1 MRICLF
7 GLLAGLVV
15 AAPANAATR
24 NFGITSFS
32 KIRIEGPYKVSLATS
47 TAPFARASGSP
58 AALDRLA
65 IDVSGDTLVVK
76 SSQSW
81 GGGYPGEDPGPVEVT
96 LGTHDLTSA
105 TLLGAGSLSID
116 RVKGLAFLLSIQGS
130 GASEIGDVAVDQFS
144 VTLVGTALA
153 RLKGHVGKLTALVR
167 GVSSLDADGLSTP
180 NAQIS
185 VDGTATV
192 GADVTDTARVDAWG
206 PATIRLA
213 GRPSCTLKVQGSTS
227 VSGCR

>member
-1 MRICLF
+1 MRTILSGILL
-7 GLLAGLVV
+7 GLMV

-32 KIRIEGPYKVSLATS
+32 KIRIEGPYKVSLATGI
-47 TAPFARASGSP
+47 APFARASGSP
-58 AALDRLA
+58 SALDRVG
-65 IDVSGDTLVVK
+65 IDVNGDTLVVR

-81 GGGYPGEDPGPVEVT
+81 GGGYTAESPGPVEIT
-96 LGTHDLTSA
+96 LGTHDLASA
-105 TLLGAGSLSID
+105 TLLGSGSLSID
-116 RVKGLAFLLSIQGS
+116 RVKGLSFLLSMQGS
-130 GASEIGDVAVDQFS
+130 GTSEIGDVAVDQFN
-144 VTLVGTALA
+144 VTLVGTTMA
-153 RLKGHVGKLTALVR
+153 RLRGHAGKLTALVR

-185 VDGTATV
+185 IEGTANV
-192 GADVTDTARVDAWG
+192 GADVTDTARIDAWG

-213 GRPSCTLKVQGSTS
+213 GRPSCTLKVQGSAS